1 MLWTSGAGSLA
12 QTVSGACMEREVFI
26 LPTGTSFLAWD
37 VEFSK
42 PQQHV
47 ETKPV
52 SHCECDGRIS
62 RNGTLRITIET
73 SQVKFRACVG
83 SLAVGQQ
90 GQLSSV
96 GDQFVGVTVSAIK
109 AAGDHAL
116 ISGQASRR
124 VDTKLEWDR

>member
-1 MLWTSGAGSLA
+1 
-12 QTVSGACMEREVFI
+12 MEREVFI
-26 LPTGTSFLAWD
+26 LPTGISFLAWD
-37 VEFSK
+37 VQFSK

-52 SHCECDGRIS
+52 SHCESDCRIS
-62 RNGTLRITIET
+62 RNGTLLVTMET
-73 SQVKFRACVG
+73 SQVEFCTCAG

-90 GQLSSV
+90 GQLSSM
-96 GDQFVGVTVSAIK
+96 GDQFFGVTVSAIET
-109 AAGDHAL
+109 AGDHAL